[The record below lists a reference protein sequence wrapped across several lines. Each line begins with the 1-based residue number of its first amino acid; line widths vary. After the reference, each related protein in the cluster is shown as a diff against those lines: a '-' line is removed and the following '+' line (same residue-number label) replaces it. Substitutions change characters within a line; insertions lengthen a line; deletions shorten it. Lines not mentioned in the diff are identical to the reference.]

1 MKKLISFRIKADK
14 GLLKKPDIN
23 DGMYLTYNM
32 LHKPAILGILGA
44 IAGLEGYKKNQE
56 LPEYYMVLRDV
67 PIGVRPLGD
76 EKGNFQKT
84 IITYNNTT
92 GFASEEAGGNL
103 MVTEQTLIKPSYEVF
118 VLLDIDD
125 EIQKK
130 LYSNILNQE
139 AEYLPYLGK
148 NDYSLWWDKSEV
160 NDYSW
165 QKISAQ
171 ETAVRLQSI
180 FNKRKNTVRDME
192 EEEMISDD
200 LFDTTDLLQP
210 DSFYYFEHLPLG
222 FNEKLYQYEY
232 GDFSYTNVKLNVSK
246 LSNIYCLNN
255 ELFIQMN

>member
-14 GLLKKPDIN
+14 GFLKKPDIN

-32 LHKPAILGILGA
+32 LHKPAVLGILGA
-44 IAGLEGYKKNQE
+44 IVGLEGYKRNQE
-56 LPEYYMVLRDV
+56 LPQYYKVLKDV
-67 PIGVRPLGD
+67 PVGVRPLGD
-76 EKGNFQKT
+76 EQGNFQKT

-118 VLLDIDD
+118 VLLDIDN
-125 EIQKK
+125 EIQNQ
-130 LYSNILNQE
+130 LYLNILNQ
-139 AEYLPYLGK
+139 ASEYLPYLGK

-165 QKISAQ
+165 QKIDAQ
-171 ETAVRLQSI
+171 ETPVRLESI
-180 FNKRKNTVRDME
+180 FNKRKNTVREIEME
-192 EEEMISDD
+192 EQISDD
-200 LFDTTDLLQP
+200 LFETIDLLQP

-222 FNEKLYQYEY
+222 FNEELYQYDY

-255 ELFIQMN
+255 DLFIQMN